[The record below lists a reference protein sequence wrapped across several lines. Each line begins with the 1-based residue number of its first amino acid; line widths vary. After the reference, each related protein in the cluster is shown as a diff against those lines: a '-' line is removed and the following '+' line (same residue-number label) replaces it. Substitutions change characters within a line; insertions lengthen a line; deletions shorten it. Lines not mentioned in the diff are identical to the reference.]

1 MKKMM
6 VLLITIV
13 VMLSLAGCNTYC
25 SDDTSTPSTND
36 TSIPSTDD
44 TSIPTANDSAK
55 TAYFIGKIIEVYGKG
70 YLLKI
75 TNTGNHYFA
84 IDELVAVDIGNENWS
99 DFSVGNYIRVEFDK
113 GRPTGNPPLIEDKYV
128 YSIKQTDE
136 GGNIID

>member
-25 SDDTSTPSTND
+25 SDDTS
-36 TSIPSTDD
+36 IPSTDD
-44 TSIPTANDSAK
+44 TNIPTANDSAK

-84 IDELVAVDIGNENWS
+84 IDELVAVDIDNENWS
-99 DFSVGNYIRVEFDK
+99 DFSVGCIVREVLCSHIPD
-113 GRPTGNPPLIEDKYV
+113 IE
-128 YSIKQTDE
+128 SLLS
-136 GGNIID
+136 

>member
-1 MKKMM
+1 MEAIPMKKMM

-25 SDDTSTPSTND
+25 SDDTS
-36 TSIPSTDD
+36 IPSTDD
-44 TSIPTANDSAK
+44 TNIPTANDSAK

-84 IDELVAVDIGNENWS
+84 IDELVAVDIDNENWS

-128 YSIKQTDE
+128 CSIKQTDE
-136 GGNIID
+136 CGNIID

>member
-25 SDDTSTPSTND
+25 S
-36 TSIPSTDD
+36 DD

-75 TNTGNHYFA
+75 RNTGNHYFA
-84 IDELVAVDIGNENWS
+84 IDELVAVDIDNENWS
-99 DFSVGNYIRVEFDK
+99 DSSLF
-113 GRPTGNPPLIEDKYV
+113 
-128 YSIKQTDE
+128 
-136 GGNIID
+136 